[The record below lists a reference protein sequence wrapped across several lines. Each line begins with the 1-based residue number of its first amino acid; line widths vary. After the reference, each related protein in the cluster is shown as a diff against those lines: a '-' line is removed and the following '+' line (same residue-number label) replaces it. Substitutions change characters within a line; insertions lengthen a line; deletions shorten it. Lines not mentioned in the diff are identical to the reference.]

1 MNAQKRILERTRSI
15 KIAKKNKK
23 KKNKQALFNDDMK
36 RRVHYLLCIRKMEG
50 LT

>member
-23 KKNKQALFNDDMK
+23 KKKTTIIQWWHEMKGALPTL
-36 RRVHYLLCIRKMEG
+36 H
-50 LT
+50 

>member
-15 KIAKKNKK
+15 KIAKKIN

-36 RRVHYLLCIRKMEG
+36 WRVHYLLCIRKMEG